1 MGDAKKWL
9 LAWIAK
15 LLPKQTNTASG
26 SVQVGQAGGNV
37 NIVNLTQHLTLHHA
51 PVHTGQ
57 PSAQAARPRAA
68 TPEQREVLALLARA
82 PDRKA
87 VLDFMRREFN
97 NTMVIDLDGRQLFR
111 LRRYV
116 ETVLTNGGR
125 P

>member
-1 MGDAKKWL
+1 M
-9 LAWIAK
+9 
-15 LLPKQTNTASG
+15 
-26 SVQVGQAGGNV
+26 GQAGGNV